1 MANLDAGIRTFSTLA
16 PSSKVDRSAYLDQAI
31 QVARWSEEA
40 GCEGILVYTDNG
52 LVDPWLMSQIIV
64 QNTERI
70 CPLVAVQPVYMHP
83 YSAAKMI
90 ATIGHLYGRRMYV
103 NMVAGG
109 FKNDLT
115 SLGDETPHDRRYDR
129 VVEYATVMRQLLRSG
144 DTVTF
149 EGEFYQVRNVKM
161 APPLDPELY
170 PGLTMSGSSEA
181 GLGAARATGAIGV
194 QYPKPVGEYEHEP
207 VATDLDLG
215 IRIGII
221 AREDPEDAWRSA
233 RTRFPTDRTG
243 QIAHQLAMKVS
254 DSVWHKQL
262 SELGQHQAGE
272 ENPYWLVPFENYKT
286 FCPYLVGSYDRVS
299 TEVARYMRVGYRSF
313 ILDVPESPDELGHIG
328 EVFERAASHVAA

>member
-1 MANLDAGIRTFSTLA
+1 MANPNGIRTFSTCA
-16 PSSKVDRSAYLDQAI
+16 PSSKVDRASYMAEAVR
-31 QVARWSEEA
+31 VAQWSEDA

-52 LVDPWLMSQIIV
+52 LVDPWLMAQIIV
-64 QNTERI
+64 QNTQKI

-90 ATIGHLYGRRMYV
+90 ATIGHLYGRRMYI

-109 FKNDLT
+109 FKNDLAA
-115 SLGDETPHDRRYDR
+115 LGDETPHDRRYDR
-129 VVEYATVMRQLLRSG
+129 VVEYATIVRQLLQSG
-144 DTVTF
+144 NTVTL
-149 EGEFYQVRNVKM
+149 EGEFYQVRNLKM

-194 QYPKPVGEYEHEP
+194 QYPKPVREYEQEP
-207 VATDLDLG
+207 IATDLDLG
-215 IRIGII
+215 VRIGVI
-221 AREDPEDAWRSA
+221 ARDDPDEAWRSA
-233 RTRFPTDRTG
+233 HERFPSDRTG

-262 SELGQHQAGE
+262 SELGEETNGQ

-286 FCPYLVGSYDRVS
+286 FCPYLVGSYDRVAS
-299 TEVARYMRVGYRSF
+299 EVAGYMRVGYKNF
-313 ILDVPESPDELGHIG
+313 ILDVPESPEELGHIG
-328 EVFERAASHVAA
+328 EVFERAASHAVV